1 MMVDGRL
8 LLGIFL
14 LCSGLLIFK
23 FPDIIQYALAAVL
36 VVSGASAIISSLKT
50 RSTGHQQHSFGA
62 WMRTRTDAH
71 LKMVYLRWWSMR
83 INRRTASSP
92 GIW

>member
-36 VVSGASAIISSLKT
+36 VVSGASAIISSLKL
-50 RSTGHQQHSFGA
+50 RSSRNESPAAQF
-62 WMRTRTDAH
+62 
-71 LKMVYLRWWSMR
+71 
-83 INRRTASSP
+83 RRVDEDQN
-92 GIW
+92 

>member
-50 RSTGHQQHSFGA
+50 RSTGNNAPGA
-62 WMRTRTDAH
+62 QF
-71 LKMVYLRWWSMR
+71 
-83 INRRTASSP
+83 RRVDEDQN
-92 GIW
+92 

>member
-36 VVSGASAIISSLKT
+36 VVSGASAIISSLKL
-50 RSTGHQQHSFGA
+50 RSSRSEPPAAQF
-62 WMRTRTDAH
+62 
-71 LKMVYLRWWSMR
+71 
-83 INRRTASSP
+83 RRMDEDQN
-92 GIW
+92 